1 MPIITKPSP
10 LEKNA
15 TGVFSLDKTA
25 LALHPI
31 VVASSHF
38 SSPNVWDKIIVKYKS
53 ETLGQFE
60 SIEFDA
66 TLASPEGQFFVSETA
81 EDIFEIEKITIIDK
95 DGAILLIP
103 RAELTVVEFD
113 IDFSVVAP
121 ELPAFDGA
129 ANSAYISFPTSSSA
143 IRLQPSVNVDG
154 SGLTNFWMSTPIP
167 GDFTYTV
174 TVRAGLASDPVIQA
188 LFGITDSIPSTTP
201 YGVKEPGYG
210 IVFSHAIRTAYMWDI
225 SQENQVAWTAGS
237 SYNVEIKRIS
247 GVVSYKVGNTTFP
260 YQLTTSAT
268 LYIAGSMQVGSWEF
282 TNAQLVIPLL

>member
-25 LALHPI
+25 LALHPL

-66 TLASPEGQFFVSETA
+66 TIASPEGQFFVSETA

-103 RAELTVVEFD
+103 RAELTVAEFD
-113 IDFSVVAP
+113 IDFNPAAP
-121 ELPAFDGA
+121 QIGNPIIWDTFLSGAIAEADGG
-129 ANSAYISFPTSSSA
+129 ISGGAGNNMIKSNASKVLNGADFKVTYNFTMTSSSDDSNLVHGIMNSISDTGFA
-143 IRLQPSVNVDG
+143 GLTGITYQSSNDILIYDNYSGSGSPQATFSNSMMNQDG
-154 SGLTNFWMSTPIP
+154 SNT
-167 GDFTYTV
+167 
-174 TVRAGLASDPVIQA
+174 
-188 LFGITDSIPSTTP
+188 
-201 YGVKEPGYG
+201 
-210 IVFSHAIRTAYMWDI
+210 AIF
-225 SQENQVAWTAGS
+225 E
-237 SYNVEIKRIS
+237 
-247 GVVSYKVGNTTFP
+247 KVGNV
-260 YQLTTSAT
+260 LTIKMNGVTIYTKNNHTEQTMVPAVRTWAIQAIDSGYV
-268 LYIAGSMQVGSWEF
+268 L
-282 TNAQLVIPLL
+282 